1 MSSLLG
7 NVAVLGRYV
16 PSKRFLPAVEYPS
29 PMLGFL
35 PDDPVIIAI
44 VLILLSLVF
53 FSYLLLRRTILE
65 FREGMDGGR

>member
-1 MSSLLG
+1 
-7 NVAVLGRYV
+7 
-16 PSKRFLPAVEYPS
+16 
-29 PMLGFL
+29 MLGFL

-53 FSYLLLRRTILE
+53 FSYLLLRRTVLE

>member
-1 MSSLLG
+1 
-7 NVAVLGRYV
+7 
-16 PSKRFLPAVEYPS
+16 
-29 PMLGFL
+29 MLGFL

>member
-1 MSSLLG
+1 
-7 NVAVLGRYV
+7 
-16 PSKRFLPAVEYPS
+16 
-29 PMLGFL
+29 MLGFL
-35 PDDPVIIAI
+35 PDDPVILAI

>member
-1 MSSLLG
+1 MFDLI
-7 NVAVLGRYV
+7 
-16 PSKRFLPAVEYPS
+16 
-29 PMLGFL
+29 

-65 FREGMDGGR
+65 FREGMRGGR